1 MLKILETYPNWII
14 EIDSLIKWQ
23 TISIVAL
30 THWNEIVW
38 LEVIKYLINEFEIK
52 KKLKKWKINLIIWN
66 IEAGKLW
73 KRFKDVDLN
82 RVWSFEKKYKWT
94 YEYLRWKELKNILL
108 ESDIVLD
115 IHSTK
120 SPSEPFIIPLKW
132 VENKLI
138 NSLNA
143 KYVINNLIPFLH
155 WIPLI
160 SFVKNNNPLS
170 KCLVIESWQHSSE
183 STIILS
189 IENTLKILEFYWF
202 INENISLNK
211 IEKIHYKI
219 FDVIYAKSLNVKFH
233 YSSRP
238 KSFDEIEKWEK
249 ILFDWK
255 NNVLASKDL
264 SILMPSIP
272 EYTWREI
279 WYLMKKIK

>member
-120 SPSEPFIIPLKW
+120 SPSEPFIVPLKW

>member
-82 RVWSFEKKYKWT
+82 RIWSFEKKYKWT

-219 FDVIYAKSLNVKFH
+219 FDVMYAKSLNVKFH